1 MLVIYRGPLKYH
13 REQSISAGLMKNVL
27 FSFPSRNALNIVK
40 DDLIARVDQLTSEKD
55 VCEER
60 LRQTESQR
68 DAARERVEALETE
81 IKRLK
86 VCFFTLTISWEM
98 NVAWISHLMEHLA

>member
-1 MLVIYRGPLKYH
+1 M
-13 REQSISAGLMKNVL
+13 MKCTIATYVPGNCVL
-27 FSFPSRNALNIVK
+27 YFRNALNIVK

-68 DAARERVEALETE
+68 DAARDRIEVLEQE
-81 IKRLK
+81 IKKLK
-86 VCFFTLTISWEM
+86 VKANRISFIIIE
-98 NVAWISHLMEHLA
+98 